1 MRYLFDSSAWLVHL
15 FGESGVEEVNQL
27 FDDSAFDIVIS
38 VLSIPEVYARLLAIG
53 KEQHWQETWDT
64 YSLLFTNVISVDESI
79 AFQANILR
87 SNTPRR
93 LPTIDGLIAATAL
106 VHGCTLVHRDPH
118 MAAIPSEI
126 LKQIHLPNK

>member
-53 KEQHWQETWDT
+53 KEQHWQEIWDT

-93 LPTIDGLIAATAL
+93 LPTIDGLIAATAV
-106 VHGCTLVHRDPH
+106 VHGCALVHRDPH